1 MTTDFAIPRLICGE
15 GYGEAVVFTTF
26 SRLRA
31 IFILAYCFLCGTLLV
46 VFLSVAD
53 AQTSLTVRSIG
64 FNGNHAF
71 SANQLTSALLIKKA
85 GIFSESVLKI
95 DLEHILDLYKSQ
107 AYLHVC
113 IDSVWMKR
121 DTMRQ
126 DVEVKIF
133 LNEGKP
139 SVVRQI
145 ELDGCRYIAS
155 AELYAVMKLHEGD
168 LFVPSILEQ
177 DLQSILQLYENKG
190 YPFIKVVIQNI
201 SFADS
206 MEEMSA
212 KVQIHIDEGKELHIS
227 ELRIEGNKATKDYII
242 TREARLHKNELFR
255 GDLPERIKRRL
266 DHLQL
271 FSSVSLPELYLTQAE
286 QAGLSVRVVEGN
298 QNSFDGV
305 LGYVPS
311 SGSSGNGYLTGLVNI
326 SLRNLFG
333 TGRKLSARWYQE
345 NQNSQETELHY
356 LEPWVASYPVNA
368 QLGFF
373 QRKQDSTFVKMQYDV
388 STELMLTDEFSVGAS
403 FSQCGVYP
411 TEGYGRSIM
420 AESKTASFGA
430 SIRYDSRD
438 NPTTPTS
445 GILYSTE
452 YQTGSKQTS
461 VSGTFPIEDK
471 STTQRLV
478 FDLSYYLST
487 FFRQVLAAELH
498 LRDFSSSTM
507 DVSDLFRLGGAS
519 TLRGYREGQFLGSR
533 IVWTNFEYRFIVA
546 SRSFFYGFVD
556 VGYIVQPVIA
566 TINMTASE
574 QSKIGYGIGV
584 RMDSALGL
592 IGVSF
597 AFGEGDTFST
607 SKIHIRL
614 INEF

>member
-1 MTTDFAIPRLICGE
+1 MHTHLLS
-15 GYGEAVVFTTF
+15 VK
-26 SRLRA
+26 A
-31 IFILAYCFLCGTLLV
+31 IFTSAHCSLYGMLLIG
-46 VFLSVAD
+46 FFSIAHS
-53 AQTSLTVRSIG
+53 QTSLTVRSIG
-64 FNGNHAF
+64 FDGNHVF
-71 SANQLTSALLIKKA
+71 SANQLTSVLLIKKD
-85 GIFSESVLKI
+85 GMFSESVLAVDI
-95 DLEHILDLYKSQ
+95 DRILDLYKSH
-107 AYLHVC
+107 AYLHTCV
-113 IDSVWMKR
+113 DSVQMKR
-121 DTMRQ
+121 DTLRQ
-126 DVEVKIF
+126 DIEVRIF

-139 SVVRQI
+139 SVVRHI
-145 ELDGCRYIAS
+145 EFDGCRNFNVS
-155 AELYAVMKLHEGD
+155 ELHAVMRLHEGD

-177 DLQSILQLYENKG
+177 DIQSILQLYERKG
-190 YPFIKVVIQNI
+190 YPLAKAVIQNV
-201 SFADS
+201 SFTDS
-206 MEEMSA
+206 TVEMSA
-212 KVQIHIDEGKELHIS
+212 RVQIHIDEGKELHIA
-227 ELRIEGNKATKDYII
+227 ELHIEGNKATKDYVI
-242 TREARLHKNELFR
+242 TREARLHTNELFR

-266 DHLQL
+266 DRLQL
-271 FSSVSLPELYLTQAE
+271 FSSVSLPELYLTKAE
-286 QAGLSVRVVEGN
+286 QAGLSVQLVEGN

-311 SGSSGNGYLTGLVNI
+311 GGSSGSGYLTGLVNI

-345 NQNSQETELHY
+345 NQSSQETELHY
-356 LEPWVASYPVNA
+356 FEPWVASYPVNA

-373 QRKQDSTFVKMQYDV
+373 QRKQDSTFVRMQYDV
-388 STELMLTDEFSVGAS
+388 AAELMLTDEFSIGIS

-411 TEGYGRSIM
+411 TEGYGSSVM
-420 AESKTASFGA
+420 AQSKTTSFGA
-430 SIRYDSRD
+430 SVQYDSRD
-438 NPTTPTS
+438 NPTTPAS

-452 YQTGSKQTS
+452 YQTGYKQTAI
-461 VSGTFPIEDK
+461 SGISLTEVK

-487 FFRQVLAAELH
+487 FLRQVLATELH
-498 LRDFSSSTM
+498 LRDFSSGIM

-533 IVWTNFEYRFIVA
+533 IVWTNLEYRFLVA
-546 SRSFFYGFVD
+546 PRSFFYGFVD
-556 VGYIVQPVIA
+556 VGYIAQPSIA
-566 TINMTASE
+566 AMSMTASE

>member
-1 MTTDFAIPRLICGE
+1 MKHWCSRHSASFK
-15 GYGEAVVFTTF
+15 AV
-26 SRLRA
+26 
-31 IFILAYCFLCGTLLV
+31 FILAHRSVCGTLLI

-64 FNGNHAF
+64 FEGNHTF
-71 SANQLTSALLIKKA
+71 SVNQLASVLNIKT
-85 GIFSESVLKI
+85 GGVFSESVSI
-95 DLEHILDLYKSQ
+95 ADIEHILDLYKNH
-107 AYLHVC
+107 AYLHACV
-113 IDSVWMKR
+113 DSVWMKR

-126 DVEVKIF
+126 DVEVRIF

-145 ELDGCRYIAS
+145 ELVGCRYIVAT
-155 AELYAVMKLHEGD
+155 ELYAVMKLHEGD

-177 DLQSILQLYENKG
+177 DLQSILQLYESKG
-190 YPFIKVVIQNI
+190 YLLATVVIQNI

-206 MEEMSA
+206 TEEMSA
-212 KVQIHIDEGKELHIS
+212 RVQIHVDEGKELHVA
-227 ELRIEGNKATKDYII
+227 ELRIDGNKTTKDYVI

-255 GDLPERIKRRL
+255 SGLPERIKRRL

-271 FSSVSLPELYLTQAE
+271 FSSVSLPELYLTQEE
-286 QAGLSVRVVEGN
+286 QAGLSVRVIEGN

-305 LGYVPS
+305 IGYVPP
-311 SGSSGNGYLTGLVNI
+311 GSLSGNGYVTGLVNI

-345 NQNSQETELHY
+345 NQSSQETEFHY
-356 LEPWVASYPVNA
+356 FEPWVASFPVNA

-373 QRKQDSTFVKMQYDV
+373 QRKQDSSFVKMQYDV
-388 STELMLTDEFSVGAS
+388 STELMLTDEFSVGAA

-420 AESKTASFGA
+420 AESKTTSFGA

-452 YQTGSKQTS
+452 YQTGSKQISTS
-461 VSGTFPIEDK
+461 EKFPIEVK

-478 FDLSYYLST
+478 FDFSYYLSI
-487 FFRQVLAAELH
+487 FFRQVLATELH
-498 LRDFSSSTM
+498 LRDFSSSET
-507 DVSDLFRLGGAS
+507 DVSDLFRLGGSS

-533 IVWTNFEYRFIVA
+533 IVWTNLEYRFLVA
-546 SRSFFYGFVD
+546 PRSFFYGFID

-566 TINMTASE
+566 AVSMTASE

-597 AFGEGDTFST
+597 ALGEGDTFST
-607 SKIHIRL
+607 MKIHIRL